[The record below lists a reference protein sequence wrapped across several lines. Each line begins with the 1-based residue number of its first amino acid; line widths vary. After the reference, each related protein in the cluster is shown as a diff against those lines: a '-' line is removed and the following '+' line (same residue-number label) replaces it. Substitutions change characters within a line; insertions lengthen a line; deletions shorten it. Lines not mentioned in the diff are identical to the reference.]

1 MSCVICRSGITVE
14 GTKSFMLEQGD
25 SIVIVKG
32 VPAQICNQ
40 CGEAYFDAKT
50 TKALYAQ
57 AQVSFKN
64 GAELEVIKLGNLAA

>member
-1 MSCVICRSGITVE
+1 MTCVICKTGITAPS
-14 GTKSFMLEQGD
+14 TKSFMLEKGD

-32 VPAQICNQ
+32 VPAQVCNQ

-57 AQVSFKN
+57 AQISFKN

>member
-1 MSCVICRSGITVE
+1 MNCVICKTGVTAPGI
-14 GTKSFMLEQGD
+14 KSFMLEKGN

-50 TKALYAQ
+50 TKELYAQ
-57 AQVSFKN
+57 ATVSIQN
-64 GAELEVIKLGNLAA
+64 GAELEVIRLNTAA

>member
-1 MSCVICRSGITVE
+1 MNCVICKTGITAL
-14 GTKSFMLEQGD
+14 GIKSFMLEKGN
-25 SIVIVKG
+25 SILIVKN

-40 CGEAYFDAKT
+40 CGEAYFDAVP

-57 AQVSFKN
+57 AQASFKN